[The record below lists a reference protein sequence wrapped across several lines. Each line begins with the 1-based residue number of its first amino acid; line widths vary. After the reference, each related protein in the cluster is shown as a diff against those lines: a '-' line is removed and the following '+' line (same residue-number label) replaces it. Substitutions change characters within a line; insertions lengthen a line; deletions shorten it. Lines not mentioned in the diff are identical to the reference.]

1 MLKRILPMRHFSR
14 IRETYTTDRTSKNN
28 PEENASIFDEK
39 AYRKNYYTEYF
50 DESIVDS
57 LAVKIPWLNDKIEN
71 GDTVLDTLFEYTVY
85 PELFF
90 NSMFLAFST
99 TWENEW
105 TINYPY
111 EKGPFSPYF
120 KAEHGL
126 RRYPTGEER
135 CIACKLCQS
144 ACPANAITIESDPR
158 PDNSRRTV
166 RYDLD
171 MIKCIYCGNCQDA
184 CPVDAIVL
192 GPNYEFM
199 GVLQEELHYDKY
211 KLLNNGDKWE
221 PQLARN
227 IEYKIQKDSSSNA
240 K

>member
-1 MLKRILPMRHFSR
+1 MLKKAIPLRYFTRM
-14 IRETYTTDRTSKNN
+14 RETYTPDRTWKNN
-28 PEENASIFDEK
+28 ADECAGIFDEK
-39 AYRKNYYTEYF
+39 AYRKNYYAEYF
-50 DESIVDS
+50 NESIADS
-57 LAVKIPWLNDKIEN
+57 LESHDPWIKERNDN
-71 GDTVLDTLFEYTVY
+71 TDNLLATYYEYTVY

-90 NSMFLAFST
+90 NAMFLAFST

-111 EKGPFSPYF
+111 EKGVFSPYF

-171 MIKCIYCGNCQDA
+171 MMKCIYCGNCQEA

-199 GVLQEELHYDKY
+199 GGIQEELHYDKY
-211 KLLNNGDKWE
+211 KLINNGDKWE
-221 PQLARN
+221 PALARN
-227 IEYKIQKDSSSNA
+227 IEYKVQKDTPFTA

>member
-1 MLKRILPMRHFSR
+1 MLKKVIPLRRFAKV
-14 IRETYTTDRTSKNN
+14 RENYTTDRMSKN
-28 PEENASIFDEK
+28 EAHEHASMFDEK
-39 AYRKNYYTEYF
+39 AYRKNYYAEYF

-57 LAVKIPWLNDKIEN
+57 LEVRNPWLQDKTESS
-71 GDTVLDTLFEYTVY
+71 DSVLDVFYEFTVY

-111 EKGPFSPYF
+111 EKGVFSPYF

-144 ACPANAITIESDPR
+144 ACPANAIFIESDPR

-192 GPNYEFM
+192 GPNYEFL
-199 GVLQEELHYDKY
+199 GGRQEELHYDKF
-211 KLLNNGDKWE
+211 KLINNGDKWE
-221 PQLARN
+221 PALARN
-227 IEYKIQKDSSSNA
+227 IEYKVQKEQAYNE